1 MVKTLVLRALFVVS
15 LAGFAAELGA
25 VCTSGSRSLRVPEDC
40 GSIAEAVSALAS
52 GGTIDIATG
61 TYSFSASGLDLGKK
75 NKAMTLQARALGQV
89 TFTGNNASPIVR
101 IDNGTSASQPIVFE
115 GIRFVNGY
123 SASANRAGGVTLLNA
138 EASFV
143 DCTFSNNRMMESTTG
158 GGALGLYGGSRAVVV
173 RSAFTTNTA
182 KNNGGAIYAVRNSG
196 QNPTSV
202 WVHASTFS
210 GNSTASSGFTASAS
224 GGAIYVRDAEL
235 FVADSTFEDNAAG
248 WVGGAIYAWGD
259 FATSSPYCNYTAPA
273 TDILITGSRFDDNRA
288 DDAASPSQV
297 PQTQGGA
304 IHTENCVRVRVYRSL
319 FERNWADWGGAI
331 SVDHSNTIV
340 EQTAFR
346 NNYATVPDISN
357 SYPTGGTFVSLN
369 GDSSGTD
376 HPTPELVFRRVLVQ
390 GGRAGQPGAATAQLG
405 GCFNVRGDTSKAI
418 PVPSSARVKTTIA
431 DSAFF
436 DCGVALQVPE
446 LALIRGGAIDTNRA
460 DLRVS
465 NTLFARSRADGGSS
479 AIGRGSGIAL
489 RDDSVASFS
498 GSVVFAGGYADVPTS
513 SPGDVD
519 LYETASTHSGSLE
532 EWAEQPPATAGIL
545 VAAPSLPASAGG
557 PLAGEAFLT
566 WAYAGSSATLDGN
579 SVGSNPKNG
588 VAEKSEGG
596 HQLVVSGL
604 ASCGRCSATI
614 VAPVL
619 PATTLAASPV
629 SISPGDSSSL
639 SWTTPE
645 GTLVT
650 SIVDRGLGKKG
661 ASGSSTVAPGGTMTY
676 RRLAITQEGGS
687 LAEETIYVG
696 EAPPPPP
703 DGDEIFSDGFDSG
716 LGAWD
721 SVVN

>member
-1 MVKTLVLRALFVVS
+1 VVKTLVLRALFVVS

-123 SASANRAGGVTLLNA
+123 SATGNRAGGVTLLNA

-158 GGALGLYGGSRAVVV
+158 GGAIGLYGGSRAVVV

-210 GNSTASSGFTASAS
+210 GNSTAIAGFTVTSS

-235 FVADSTFEDNAAG
+235 FVADSTFEGNAAG

-331 SVDHSNTIV
+331 SVDHAASVV
-340 EQTAFR
+340 EQSVFR
-346 NNYATVPDISN
+346 YNYATVPGGPAGTAHNFSN
-357 SYPTGGTFVSLN
+357 CSLLGMSANGGTKIFCWGGASVGGASAILGVRGGIVFVDYDFVQQ
-369 GDSSGTD
+369 GTSGTQIQNG
-376 HPTPELVFRRVLVQ
+376 VLQ
-390 GGRAGQPGAATAQLG
+390 IGAAG
-405 GCFNVRGDTSKAI
+405 FY
-418 PVPSSARVKTTIA
+418 
-431 DSAFF
+431 DST
-436 DCGVALQVPE
+436 
-446 LALIRGGAIDTNRA
+446 GAGI
-460 DLRVS
+460 
-465 NTLFARSRADGGSS
+465 S
-479 AIGRGSGIAL
+479 AIGNVGFGYLRNATVPGGSGLTAMYGSGNVGVGIAIPGAQ
-489 RDDSVASFS
+489 SMQKPAGIVPSIT
-498 GSVVFAGGYADVPTS
+498 GAGGD
-513 SPGDVD
+513 
-519 LYETASTHSGSLE
+519 
-532 EWAEQPPATAGIL
+532 
-545 VAAPSLPASAGG
+545 
-557 PLAGEAFLT
+557 F
-566 WAYAGSSATLDGN
+566 
-579 SVGSNPKNG
+579 
-588 VAEKSEGG
+588 
-596 HQLVVSGL
+596 
-604 ASCGRCSATI
+604 
-614 VAPVL
+614 
-619 PATTLAASPV
+619 
-629 SISPGDSSSL
+629 SI
-639 SWTTPE
+639 
-645 GTLVT
+645 
-650 SIVDRGLGKKG
+650 
-661 ASGSSTVAPGGTMTY
+661 
-676 RRLAITQEGGS
+676 GGS
-687 LAEETIYVG
+687 LVASSFDPATGLYSAATIATTWANWAVATPG
-696 EAPPPPP
+696 
-703 DGDEIFSDGFDSG
+703 GF
-716 LGAWD
+716 LGGGAHNCEKNAHMVD
-721 SVVN
+721 A